1 MRSILQVPGPVKAFF
16 DQFPL
21 QTYPAVSKKDEA
33 SLCEYNARSYAFR
46 EQKALQRSVNDIFKL
61 GVYNVY
67 EDPESGCVLAT
78 DPWCL
83 YAQLSLCKKN
93 GLKLARKKE
102 APSRQQQ
109 KQQQKQQPA
118 LLVVSRLAASDKSLP
133 ILIEGCSKRNVRST
147 TGINE
152 ILGSRLRDAEELMYV
167 SLLDSVVY
175 DCWTTQALC
184 ELSVARFL
192 QLYDGTSTDFAA
204 LQGPLYQT
212 IREDLLERND
222 FSLRH
227 LEISR
232 HVRYMHLYQSKNAHQ
247 LTSPLFD
254 SCKAALDRFAEL
266 LGSRTLFS
274 NDSEPSYLDLKLASY
289 VLCFLSLDD
298 QESSLARYLRHEG
311 CTLTTHARA
320 VIAHFE

>member
-21 QTYPAVSKKDEA
+21 QTYPAVSKKDDA
-33 SLCEYNARSYAFR
+33 SVYEYNAQSYGFR
-46 EQKALQRSVNDIFKL
+46 EQEAAQRSANDVFKL
-61 GVYNVY
+61 GVYNVV

-93 GLKLARKKE
+93 GLKLAHKKG
-102 APSRQQQ
+102 AQQQQQRQQQ
-109 KQQQKQQPA
+109 RQQPA

-147 TGINE
+147 AGINE
-152 ILGSRLRDAEELMYV
+152 ILSSRLQDAEELMYV

-184 ELSVARFL
+184 ELSVAKFL
-192 QLYDGTSTDFAA
+192 ELYDCAPIDVA
-204 LQGPLYQT
+204 LLQRAFYQT
-212 IREDLLERND
+212 LREDLLERND

-232 HVRYMHLYQSKNAHQ
+232 HVRYMHLYQSRNAHQ
-247 LTSPLFD
+247 LTAPLFE
-254 SCKAALDRFAEL
+254 SCKAALDRFAAL
-266 LGSRTLFS
+266 LGSRTFFS
-274 NDSEPSYLDLKLASY
+274 GEMEPGYLDLKLASY

-298 QESSLARYLRHEG
+298 QESSLARYLRQEV
-311 CTLTTHARA
+311 HALVIHSRA
-320 VIAHFE
+320 VIAHFK